1 MILKFDGRVTNIQ
14 FDHFGEERVVFVSAS
29 SSPALYKGASVRAAR
44 LTITLTLNEFN
55 KSHLVIGSDTSIS
68 VEI

>member
-14 FDHFGEERVVFVSAS
+14 FDHFGEERVAFVTAS
-29 SSPALYKGASVRAAR
+29 SPTLYKGASVRAAR

>member
-14 FDHFGEERVVFVSAS
+14 FDHFGEERVVFVTAS
-29 SSPALYKGASVRAAR
+29 SPTLYKGASVRAAR